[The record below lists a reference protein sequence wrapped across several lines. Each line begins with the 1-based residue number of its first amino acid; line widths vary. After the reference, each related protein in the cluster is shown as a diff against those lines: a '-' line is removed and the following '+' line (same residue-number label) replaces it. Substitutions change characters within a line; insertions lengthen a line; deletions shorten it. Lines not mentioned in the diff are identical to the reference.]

1 MQFLVI
7 CRPAEGGDQGE
18 FRRLLPAETAAL
30 REQKASGALTGAWT
44 PGRPGAVLMLE
55 VPDEDAA
62 ARIVA
67 TFPLVQAGLITTEI
81 IPLHA
86 IDL

>member
-1 MQFLVI
+1 
-7 CRPAEGGDQGE
+7 
-18 FRRLLPAETAAL
+18 
-30 REQKASGALTGAWT
+30 
-44 PGRPGAVLMLE
+44 MLE